1 MTFGEA
7 LEELKNG
14 ELVSRHGWNGS
25 GQYIFLVRGIDLE
38 DGVFYGTSVRD
49 FEECSDV
56 LAIKTTSGVVQVG
69 WLASQTDMLS
79 ADWYLVKNIEQQ
91 KK

>member
-25 GQYIFLVRGIDLE
+25 GQYIFLIQGGDLE
-38 DGVFYGTSVRD
+38 DGVFYSTSVQD
-49 FEECSDV
+49 FKCSDV

-79 ADWYLVKNIEQQ
+79 ADWYLVK
-91 KK
+91 KY

>member
-1 MTFGEA
+1 MNFGEA
-7 LEELKNG
+7 LKELKNG

-25 GQYIFLVRGIDLE
+25 GQYIFLMRGKDLE
-38 DGVFYGTSVRD
+38 DCVFYFSRVQD
-49 FEECSDV
+49 FEKCSDV
-56 LAIKTTSGVVQVG
+56 LAIRTTSGVVQVG

-79 ADWYLVKNIEQQ
+79 SDWYLVKNIEQQ

>member
-1 MTFGEA
+1 MNFGEA

-38 DGVFYGTSVRD
+38 DCIFYLSPVQD
-49 FEECSDV
+49 FDTCSDV
-56 LAIKTTSGVVQVG
+56 LAIRTTSGVVQVG

-79 ADWYLVKNIEQQ
+79 SDWYLVKNIEQQ

>member
-25 GQYIFLVRGIDLE
+25 GQYIFLVRGMDLE
-38 DGVFYGTSVRD
+38 DCIFYLSPVQD
-49 FEECSDV
+49 FDTCSDV
-56 LAIKTTSGVVQVG
+56 LAIRTTSGVVQVG

-79 ADWYLVKNIEQQ
+79 SDWYLVKNIEQQ